1 MAISF
6 AAVATRALCLRL
18 EKGKQG
24 GQEEE
29 EEGEEVAEGSRSR
42 QEEAEGRRSQDY
54 NY

>member
-1 MAISF
+1 M
-6 AAVATRALCLRL
+6 RL

-24 GQEEE
+24 GQEE

-42 QEEAEGRRSQDY
+42 QEAARDRRSQDY

>member
-6 AAVATRALCLRL
+6 AAVATRTLCLRL

-29 EEGEEVAEGSRSR
+29 EGEEVAEGSRSR
-42 QEEAEGRRSQDY
+42 QEAAGGSWRSQDY